1 MAIANMLKL
10 EAARTTFDALA
21 AEAFGSDRTNRY
33 SIFTRTA
40 PCNGEYFEVDAM
52 GATPAVQEIVGS
64 RRWGSLRAYANR
76 VRVKRWGPDGIELP
90 IIKINNDPNGLIEMQ
105 LKTYLEQVANFY
117 DKPVTDFLATN
128 PTCLDG
134 GALLSDTH
142 SFGPAGGTWDNL
154 GAALTPS
161 QFFTAVSTMEGL
173 LLENG
178 EPAGVYPDTLMVA
191 PGLRKMALDLVS
203 QDRVVPIGTAGT
215 EVYAA
220 ALAAAARS
228 NWAYETPI
236 KPIIN
241 PRFSS
246 SAATASGAAWFLFD
260 LRLEARRPIVVGE
273 AIAPSGQII
282 IDPQSPAMIDRSAA
296 QAYIEGQAALAGSV
310 PLATYGYIA

>member
-21 AEAFGSDRTNRY
+21 AEAFGSDRTDRY
-33 SIFTRTA
+33 SIFSRTA

-52 GATPAVQEIVGS
+52 GATPAVQEIIGS
-64 RRWGSLRAYANR
+64 RRWGSLRAYVNR

-117 DKPVTDFLATN
+117 EKPVTDFILSN

-142 SFGPAGGTWDNL
+142 SFGASGGTWDNL
-154 GAALTPS
+154 AAALTPS
-161 QFFTAVSTMEGL
+161 SFFTAVSNMGGL
-173 LLENG
+173 QLENG
-178 EPAGVYPDTLMVA
+178 EPAGTYPTALMYG
-191 PGLRKMALDLVS
+191 PSLEKMALDLVS
-203 QDRVVPIGTAGT
+203 ADRVVPVGTAGV
-215 EVYAA
+215 EVYTG
-220 ALAAAARS
+220 ALAVAARS
-228 NWAYETPI
+228 NWAAVAQQQI
-236 KPIIN
+236 KPVYN
-241 PRFSS
+241 PRFVGSGF
-246 SAATASGAAWFLFD
+246 SASWFLFD

-282 IDPQSPAMIDRSAA
+282 VDPQSPAMIDRSAA

-310 PLATYGYIA
+310 PLATAGYIA